1 MSSNIGTIR
10 SAAYKDQLLEIANQV
25 NSAPGIKEILVLLR
39 DKVPPLV
46 NAQRVTVF
54 ALDVKNQQLYSLM
67 KVGDELKEI
76 RVPKNFSSIA
86 GFTALS
92 KMTVNIK
99 DAYDSAELT
108 RIHANLAFDQRWD
121 KQSGFRT
128 RQVVCTPILFEKYL
142 MGVLQA
148 VNKKVGDVF
157 TGDDEAALREIAR
170 ILGVALYNQRRV
182 TRQNQPNK
190 YGNLIDKGV
199 ISEKQLEEA
208 VALARINVRDI
219 GSVLAEKYSIPKEE
233 IGQSLAVFYS
243 TKFFSWDGS
252 QKVPDELKERLSA
265 DFLTKNVCVPIS
277 KEQGTTT
284 FVVED
289 PFDLAKLDN
298 VKVLGISPRY
308 EFWVGLRDDIIE
320 CVQANYGLKN
330 EPKNEMDEI
339 LSELTAG
346 ASGDADESEREAE
359 AAQQQDEV
367 DEGDSAIVR
376 LANQIIRDGYKKG
389 ASDIHIEPYG
399 ATQNCIIR
407 LRIDGDCQPY
417 MEIPG
422 SHRNALVSRF
432 KIMAKLDIAEKRKPQ
447 DGKIRFKGPMGQ
459 IELRVACVPTTNN
472 NEDIVMRILAASK
485 PLPMENLGM
494 SKRNFEETQKLF
506 NKPYGIFLCVG
517 PTGSGKT
524 TTLHSCVGYI
534 NTPDMKIWTVE
545 DPVEITQRGLRQV
558 EINKAK
564 DVTFA
569 IAMKAFLRADP
580 DVIMVGE
587 MRDAETAG
595 TGVEAS
601 LTGHLVVS
609 TLHTNSAP
617 ETITRLL
624 DMGLDPFNFA
634 DALLGI
640 LAQRLAKTLCG
651 KCKEPYKA
659 DDFEIEEMK
668 HLYGEK
674 YWDRLAEAK
683 APEIKLYRPKGCP
696 ECNNSGYKGRV
707 GLHELLVATDPIKRL
722 IAKRSSIDS
731 IREVAIDE
739 GMTTLLQDGIWK
751 VFTGRVDLKSVK
763 QVCIK

>member
-1 MSSNIGTIR
+1 MSSTAATIR
-10 SAAYKDQLLEIANQV
+10 SAAYKDALLEIANQV
-25 NSAPGIKEILVLLR
+25 NSAPGIKEILILLR
-39 DKVPPLV
+39 DKVPGLIQ
-46 NAQRVTVF
+46 AARVTVF

-67 KVGDELKEI
+67 KVGDDLKEI

-99 DAYDSAELT
+99 DAYDTGELGK
-108 RIHANLAFDQRWD
+108 IHTNLAFDVRWD
-121 KQSGFRT
+121 KASGFRT
-128 RQVVCTPILFEKYL
+128 KQVICTPILFEKYL

-148 VNKKVGDVF
+148 VNKKSGEPF
-157 TGDDEAALREIAR
+157 STDDEAALREIAR

-190 YGNLIDKGV
+190 YGYLIDKGI

-208 VALARINVRDI
+208 VQYARINIKDI
-219 GSVLAEKYSIPKEE
+219 GSVLADKFSVPKEE
-233 IGQSLAVFYS
+233 IGQSLAAFYN
-243 TKFFSWDGS
+243 TQFFVWDGS
-252 QKVPDELKERLSA
+252 LKIPEELKGRLTS
-265 DFLTKNVCVPIS
+265 DFMLKNVCVPIA
-277 KEQGTTT
+277 KEGGTTT

-308 EFWVGLRDDIIE
+308 EFHVGLREDITE
-320 CVQANYGLKN
+320 CIQVNYGLKQ
-330 EPKNEMDEI
+330 EAKNEMDEI
-339 LSELTAG
+339 LSELTAS
-346 ASGDADESEREAE
+346 ASGDADEAEKEAE
-359 AAQQQDEV
+359 AAEPEI
-367 DEGDSAIVR
+367 DEGDNAIVR
-376 LANQIIRDGYKKG
+376 LANQIIRDAYNRG
-389 ASDIHIEPYG
+389 ATDIHVEPYG
-399 ATQNCIIR
+399 SQQPCVIR
-407 LRIDGDCQPY
+407 LRIDGDCVPF

-422 SHRNALVSRF
+422 SYRNALCSRF
-432 KIMAKLDIAEKRKPQ
+432 KIMAKLDIAEKRLPQ
-447 DGKIRFKGPMGQ
+447 DGKIRFKGSMGQ
-459 IELRVACVPTTNN
+459 IELRVATIPTTNG

-485 PLPMENLGM
+485 PIPMENLGM
-494 SKRNFEETQKLF
+494 SKRNFEEAQKLF
-506 NKPYGIFLCVG
+506 QKPYGIFLCVG

-524 TTLHSCVGYI
+524 TTLHSCLGYI

-558 EINKAK
+558 ETNKAK
-564 DVTFA
+564 KFDFA
-569 IAMKAFLRADP
+569 RAMKAFLRADP

-624 DMGLDPFNFA
+624 DMELDPFNFA

-640 LAQRLAKTLCG
+640 LAQRLAKTLCV
-651 KCKEPYKA
+651 KCKEPYHP
-659 DDFEIEEMK
+659 DEFEVEEMR
-668 HLYGEK
+668 HLYGEQ
-674 YWDRLAEAK
+674 YWDRVGFTWNSDM
-683 APEIKLYRPKGCP
+683 KLMRAKGCP
-696 ECNNSGYKGRV
+696 ECGNSGYKGRV
-707 GLHELLVATDPIKRL
+707 GLHELLVASDELKKM
-722 IAKRSSIDS
+722 IAKRATIES
-731 IREVAIDE
+731 IRQQAISE

-751 VFTGRVDLKSVK
+751 VFTGRTDMKSVK